1 MRSGLARAAAAL
13 ALLAAAG
20 CQKGQRRVV
29 GVVPKSTAHVFWVAV
44 ESGVRVAARDHRL
57 EVIWNG
63 PPAETEYDRQIQ
75 IVDSLIARRVDALA
89 VAASERK
96 ALVNSI
102 DRAMALGIPVVVFDS
117 GVDSEN
123 YVSFVATDNYEAGR
137 MGARTLARL
146 IGGRGKVAMVLH
158 APGSFS
164 TMERER
170 GFEDVVAR
178 EFPRIRI
185 AARQFGLA
193 DRAKARAAAENMLA
207 AHPDL
212 DGLFASTEPSS
223 SGASLALKGRGLAG
237 KVRFVA
243 FDFAQNM
250 IEDLRAGVI
259 DAMVVQDPY
268 RMGYEVVRL
277 LAEKLEGKTPPKRF
291 NLSAQVVSRQ
301 DLERPEIRRLLFPQ
315 LEVMGKR

>member
-1 MRSGLARAAAAL
+1 MRPGLAL
-13 ALLAAAG
+13 ALVALAAAG
-20 CQKGQRRVV
+20 CKTTHRRVL

-44 ESGVRVAARDHRL
+44 EAGARAAARERDVEL
-57 EVIWNG
+57 LWNG

-75 IVDSLIARRVDALA
+75 ILDSLIARRVDGLA

-96 ALVNSI
+96 ALIGSI

-117 GVDSEN
+117 GVDSTN
-123 YVSFVATDNYEAGR
+123 YTSFVATNNYEAGQ
-137 MGARTLARL
+137 MGARTLASL
-146 IGGRGKVAMVLH
+146 VGGRGKVALVMH

-170 GFEDVVAR
+170 GFEDVIR
-178 EFPRIRI
+178 GEFPKIQI
-185 AARQFGLA
+185 VARQFGMA
-193 DRAKARAAAENMLA
+193 DRARARAAAENILA

-212 DGLFASTEPSS
+212 AGLFASTEPSS
-223 SGASLALKGRGLAG
+223 SGAALALKARGLVG

-250 IEDLRAGVI
+250 IDDLKAGVI

-268 RMGYEVVRL
+268 RMGYEVVNL
-277 LAEKLEGKTPPKRF
+277 LADKLEAKTPPKQVD
-291 NLSAQVVSRQ
+291 LGAQVVKRA
-301 DLERPEIRRLLFPQ
+301 DLDRPEIRRLLFPQ
-315 LEVMGKR
+315 LELMGKR

>member
-1 MRSGLARAAAAL
+1 MRLLWAVAAAWL
-13 ALLAAAG
+13 WTAG
-20 CQKGQRRVV
+20 CTGTGKRVV

-44 ESGVRVAARDHRL
+44 ESGARAAAREFDL

-75 IVDSLIARRVDALA
+75 IVDSLITRRVNGLA
-89 VAASERK
+89 VAAAERK
-96 ALVNSI
+96 ALVGSI

-117 GVDSEN
+117 GVDSTN
-123 YVSFVATDNYEAGR
+123 YTSFVATNNYEAGR

-146 IGGRGKVAMVLH
+146 IGGRGKVAMILH
-158 APGSFS
+158 APGSYS

-170 GFEDVVAR
+170 GFEDVMR
-178 EFPRIRI
+178 SEFPEVRIV
-185 AARQFGLA
+185 ARQFGMA
-193 DRAKARAAAENMLA
+193 DRAKARAAAENILA

-212 DGLFASTEPSS
+212 EGLFASTEPSS
-223 SGASLALKGRGLAG
+223 SGASLALKGRGRAG

-250 IEDLRAGVI
+250 IEDLKAGVI

-268 RMGYEVVRL
+268 RMGYEVVRI
-277 LAEKLEGKTPPKRF
+277 LAEKLAGKPVPKQMD
-291 NLSAQVVSRQ
+291 LHAQVVRRP
-301 DLERPEIRRLLFPQ
+301 DLERPEIQRLLFPQ
-315 LEVMGKR
+315 LEVMSQR